1 MSDNFSDPVIYGG
14 NNGERR
20 SVRSAMWRG
29 MKKRCPQ
36 CGKGHI
42 FSTYTRVNDYC
53 SECGLHLGGHQAD
66 DAPPYFT
73 MLIAGHIVIPLG
85 LEIKRH
91 FHPPVGL
98 QLLAWLVALGVLIW
112 LLLPVTKG
120 ALIGVQWANRMHGFS
135 DTPEEDIEES
145 LRITPSAK

>member
-1 MSDNFSDPVIYGG
+1 MNNNSPLIYGG
-14 NNGERR
+14 HDDGRR

-42 FSTYTRVNDYC
+42 FKSYTKVKDQC
-53 SECGLHLGGHQAD
+53 EECGLVLSGHEAD
-66 DAPPYFT
+66 DGPPYFT
-73 MLIAGHIVIPLG
+73 MLIAGHLIIPIM
-85 LEIKRH
+85 LEWKRH

-98 QLLAWLVALGVLIW
+98 QLLVSLTLLGLAIW
-112 LLLPVTKG
+112 WLLPVTKG

-135 DTPEEDIEES
+135 DHHDEDVEAS
-145 LRITPSAK
+145 LRAEEPLR